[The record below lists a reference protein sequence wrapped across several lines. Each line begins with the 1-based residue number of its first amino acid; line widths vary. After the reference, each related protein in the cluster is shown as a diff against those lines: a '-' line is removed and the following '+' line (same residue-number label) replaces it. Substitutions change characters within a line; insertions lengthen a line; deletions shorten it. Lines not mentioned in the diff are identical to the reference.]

1 MIAPGRRGVVAA
13 LAGVGLAAG
22 VLSFALGRLAP
33 AVNEPAT
40 AGPAAGTSPSRIREW
55 VASMT
60 IEQKVGQILHVG
72 FPGVEP
78 GPEVEELIRRHHV
91 GGVILFARN
100 VVDPV
105 QVARLTNA
113 LQGMARSSGAR
124 VPLLVSVDQEGGLVA
139 RLTRGATVFP
149 GNMALGAADSETLA
163 YQAGLWTARELRAV
177 GIHQNYAPVLDVNNN
192 PVNPVI
198 GVRSFGES
206 PQRVAALG
214 VATIRG
220 LQDGGVLAT
229 AKHFPGHGDTAVD
242 SHIDLPTVA
251 HPMERL
257 RQVELLPFEA
267 AIEAGVASIMTAH
280 VTFPAVDPTPGL
292 PATLSSRVLTG
303 LLREAMGFQGLVV
316 TDALEMGAIVK
327 RFGIE
332 EAAVQA
338 VRAGA
343 DAVLVAWPQDWA
355 TAVRVAR
362 RLVEAARSGEI
373 PAARLEEA
381 VSRVM
386 AAKAR
391 VGLLD
396 GDPRVDVAAVA
407 RRVGSPEARSAALEA
422 ARRSITRVAD
432 PNGFVPL
439 GQGQRVLVIVPR
451 IQDLTGVEER
461 GLHATG
467 LGAALA
473 EVGFDVEERTYP
485 LAVQATEAERLL
497 QDPARWDAVLVGTY
511 RAWEPRYAGQVHL
524 VRRAWEF
531 NLGRPTVVVALR
543 EPYDLGE
550 MPDGPALL
558 AAYGTTAVSLRALAE
573 VLAGRT
579 PADGR
584 LPVGVPGRWPAGY
597 RWQP

>member
-1 MIAPGRRGVVAA
+1 MPGSRGLAA
-13 LAGVGLAAG
+13 RLGVVGLAAV
-22 VLSFALGRLAP
+22 VLGLALGRVP
-33 AVNEPAT
+33 ATVHEPAT
-40 AGPAAGTSPSRIREW
+40 AGPAIGKFSPRVREW

-78 GPEVEELIRRHHV
+78 GPEVEELIRRYHV

-113 LQGMARSSGAR
+113 LQEMALSSGAR

-163 YQAGLWTARELRAV
+163 YRAGLWTARELRAV
-177 GIHQNYAPVLDVNNN
+177 GIHQNYAPALDVNNN
-192 PVNPVI
+192 PANPVI

-206 PQRVAALG
+206 PHRVAALG
-214 VATIRG
+214 VAMIRG

-242 SHIDLPTVA
+242 SHIDLPTVP

-257 RQVELLPFEA
+257 REVELVPFEA
-267 AIEAGVASIMTAH
+267 AIQAGVASIMTAH

-292 PATLSSRVLTG
+292 PATLSPRVLTD
-303 LLREAMGFQGLVV
+303 LLRETMGFEGLLV
-316 TDALEMGAIVK
+316 TDAIEMGAIAK

-332 EAAVQA
+332 DAAVRAVQA
-338 VRAGA
+338 GA
-343 DAVLVAWPQDWA
+343 DVVLVGWPQDWTLA
-355 TAVRVAR
+355 IRVAR

-373 PAARLEEA
+373 PATRLDEA

-386 AAKAR
+386 AAKER

-396 GDPRVDVAAVA
+396 GDPRVDVAAVPQ
-407 RRVGSPEARSAALEA
+407 RVGSPEARSAALEA
-422 ARRSITRVAD
+422 ARRSVTRVAD

-439 GQGQRVLVIVPR
+439 GEGRRLLVVVPR
-451 IQDLTGVEER
+451 IQDLTGVEDR
-461 GLHATG
+461 GAHTTG

-473 EVGFDVEERTYP
+473 KVGFQVEERTYP
-485 LAVQATEAERLL
+485 LAIQATEAERLL
-497 QDPARWDAVLVGTY
+497 QDVDGWDAVVVGTY
-511 RAWEPRYAGQVHL
+511 RAWDQRYAGQIHL
-524 VRRAWEF
+524 ARVAWQRR
-531 NLGRPTVVVALR
+531 LGRPTIVVALR
-543 EPYDLGE
+543 EPYDLGQI
-550 MPDGPALL
+550 PDGPALL
-558 AAYGTTAVSLRALAE
+558 ATYGTTAVSLQALAE

-584 LPVGVPGRWPAGY
+584 LPVGVPGRWPVGH